1 MIRMIKKL
9 TSTVLA
15 IMLIVGLN
23 SFGAFAEQTD
33 FDNEHILSNLYQ
45 LTVSPSVSEYDGTNK
60 IILTEVTRKN
70 GEGEPLVL
78 NEDYEIVDNSNR
90 AYQSGDHTVTVK
102 GIGAYTGTL
111 SADFTITPRDTTG
124 NAEITLNESSF
135 YYNGSAVEPEIESV
149 IFDHCVLY
157 KDRDYTLSYE
167 DNNKIGTA
175 KVVVTGIGNYSGRTE
190 KEFAI
195 LGGNQY
201 TITFKDGDGKVLQKE
216 KFYEGIR
223 PVYTGDT
230 PTKSQTNTDQW
241 YYNNWWTDQNGG
253 SYEKDSLPVVTS
265 DAVYSAN
272 FVHTT
277 RYYNVKFVNYD
288 GTKLYMFGRTY
299 NQLVYSSDYVG
310 DYPERPNS
318 GDTYYEFIGWDKSSA
333 RTTSDVIFTAKYK
346 ASSDYYL
353 IKFVDQDGTVLQ
365 ESRLTKTQKIHFDG
379 ENPTQESTP
388 YYSYAFNRWKSD
400 LGNVFNNGNVLYP
413 TGNETFS
420 PYFLAIAN
428 YYNIKFLLDDGTVIS
443 EGTFN
448 ANMTPTQLAQYT
460 PKNPEKKAPD
470 AFHYY
475 EFTGWSPELRTV
487 GEAGDTSYTATFELK
502 EKVLTYIIFVRS
514 PDGINHTMEVTSTD
528 TIRAVKN
535 AIRSEFDYPAT
546 TPLYLSYK
554 DTILSDEYSLANY
567 LISEDDTIKIVDSQ
581 DIRTAVWLNGDGSE
595 LDKKIYLSDSDE
607 PSTDCEATK
616 DEDSSYTYSFTG
628 WDEGETEGNKT
639 TYKPVFKLNPKYWYF
654 DIFVRTPTGKTVT
667 LAVGFNDTIGDLKQK
682 IQEKEGI
689 TPDQQ
694 RLSFNGSYL
703 EDGRTL
709 LDYNI
714 LKENTIHLTLREPE
728 PTEVPTSSESTPTE
742 PSSSESAPTDPTSSE
757 STPTEPTSSEST
769 PTEPSSSEST
779 PTEPTSS
786 ESTPTEP
793 TSSETTPTE
802 PSSSENNPTEPTSI
816 ETQPTEP
823 STSETK
829 PTVTVKDISKCSVTG
844 IKPKTYIGKAHT
856 QSITVKDA
864 SKTLKNGT
872 DYTVSYKNN
881 KNAGT
886 ATIVITGKGSYEG
899 TITKTFKIN
908 KAKNPITV
916 KTAAKTVKRSKLKKA
931 KQTVKPITICKT
943 QGKVTYKLT
952 SVPKVLG
959 KLVKINTKGKITI
972 SKWTKAKRG
981 TYTIKVKV
989 SAKGNKNYKS
999 KSTTKKLTVKVK

>member
-1 MIRMIKKL
+1 
-9 TSTVLA
+9 
-15 IMLIVGLN
+15 
-23 SFGAFAEQTD
+23 
-33 FDNEHILSNLYQ
+33 
-45 LTVSPSVSEYDGTNK
+45 
-60 IILTEVTRKN
+60 
-70 GEGEPLVL
+70 
-78 NEDYEIVDNSNR
+78 
-90 AYQSGDHTVTVK
+90 
-102 GIGAYTGTL
+102 
-111 SADFTITPRDTTG
+111 
-124 NAEITLNESSF
+124 
-135 YYNGSAVEPEIESV
+135 
-149 IFDHCVLY
+149 
-157 KDRDYTLSYE
+157 
-167 DNNKIGTA
+167 
-175 KVVVTGIGNYSGRTE
+175 
-190 KEFAI
+190 
-195 LGGNQY
+195 
-201 TITFKDGDGKVLQKE
+201 
-216 KFYEGIR
+216 
-223 PVYTGDT
+223 
-230 PTKSQTNTDQW
+230 
-241 YYNNWWTDQNGG
+241 
-253 SYEKDSLPVVTS
+253 
-265 DAVYSAN
+265 
-272 FVHTT
+272 
-277 RYYNVKFVNYD
+277 
-288 GTKLYMFGRTY
+288 
-299 NQLVYSSDYVG
+299 
-310 DYPERPNS
+310 
-318 GDTYYEFIGWDKSSA
+318 
-333 RTTSDVIFTAKYK
+333 
-346 ASSDYYL
+346 
-353 IKFVDQDGTVLQ
+353 
-365 ESRLTKTQKIHFDG
+365 
-379 ENPTQESTP
+379 
-388 YYSYAFNRWKSD
+388 
-400 LGNVFNNGNVLYP
+400 
-413 TGNETFS
+413 
-420 PYFLAIAN
+420 
-428 YYNIKFLLDDGTVIS
+428 
-443 EGTFN
+443 
-448 ANMTPTQLAQYT
+448 
-460 PKNPEKKAPD
+460 
-470 AFHYY
+470 
-475 EFTGWSPELRTV
+475 
-487 GEAGDTSYTATFELK
+487 
-502 EKVLTYIIFVRS
+502 
-514 PDGINHTMEVTSTD
+514 MEVTSTD